1 MKPQLPALVMSVSP
15 ASRAVQSSASIQTK
29 EGLRTVRNEAACA
42 NDTGSLN
49 DPEAFKMLYREGAG
63 TSRTSRISASF
74 NRRIDHM
81 ALPIRTKKKRFG

>member
-1 MKPQLPALVMSVSP
+1 MKSQLPALVMSVSP
-15 ASRAVQSSASIQTK
+15 ASHAVQSSASIQTK

-63 TSRTSRISASF
+63 TSRTSASF